1 MINSA
6 PVYDQIRND
15 ILSCKLAPG
24 LAIYEQE
31 LAQRFGVSKSPVRE
45 ALLRLQEQNLVEVRA
60 RSGYRVRPIS
70 LIEASEMY
78 EMRLLYESA
87 CITRAITHASD
98 DQIATLEDHLT
109 KEPHLSAPGWIA
121 LNRRFHSALAS
132 ICGNVRMADAA
143 IKLNDQ
149 FDRFTFVSIGR
160 LQQPLDFTRFS
171 EEHAGI
177 IEALRTRDK
186 RRAVTIVRA
195 HIEASRQRTLQ
206 ALTNPAIVP

>member
-1 MINSA
+1 MNSSA
-6 PVYDQIRND
+6 PVYDQIRDD

-24 LAIYEQE
+24 LAVYEQE

-78 EMRLLYESA
+78 EMRLLFERA

-98 DQIATLEDHLT
+98 EQVASLEVHLT
-109 KEPHLSAPGWIA
+109 KEAHLPAPDWIA
-121 LNRRFHSALAS
+121 LNRCFHSALAS
-132 ICGNVRMADAA
+132 ICGNARMAEAA

-149 FDRFTFVSIGR
+149 FDRFTYVSVGR
-160 LQQPLDFTRFS
+160 LQQPLDFTRFN
-171 EEHAGI
+171 EEHSAI
-177 IEALRTRDK
+177 IEALRARDK
-186 RRAVTIVRA
+186 RRAVAIVRS
-195 HIEASRQRTLQ
+195 HIEASRLRTLQ
-206 ALTNPAIVP
+206 ALANPAIVP